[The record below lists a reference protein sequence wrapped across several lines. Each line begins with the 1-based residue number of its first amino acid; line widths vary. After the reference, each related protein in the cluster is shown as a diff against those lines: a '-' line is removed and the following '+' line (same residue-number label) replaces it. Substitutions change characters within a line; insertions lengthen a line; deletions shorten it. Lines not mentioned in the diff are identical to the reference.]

1 MNTKTNTPPLI
12 VGRAEVEK
20 LTSLHKSSI
29 YRLLKIGSF
38 PKPLR
43 IAGTNRVA
51 WRLKDIEAWIDSLET
66 DNTDEVLVA

>member
-1 MNTKTNTPPLI
+1 MNTNTTVTPLI
-12 VGRAEVEK
+12 VNRAEVEK

-29 YRLLKIGSF
+29 YRLLKVGTF

-51 WRLKDIEAWIDSLET
+51 WRLKDIEAWIESLET
-66 DNTDEVLVA
+66 DDTLVA